1 MSFLFPDPALRQPAT
16 LAAVAPVFLGF
27 YAQAVLAILP
37 NTFTLKLSL
46 LPFILWQAWSC
57 IVRLNFS
64 MGLAKWLGFENDAE
78 WLMSW
83 DFIFVVGAI
92 SCTRKKKKTVSG
104 GVVLIIKVVDGDVDH
119 GVKVV

>member
-1 MSFLFPDPALRQPAT
+1 MSFLFLDPALRQPAT
-16 LAAVAPVFLGF
+16 LEAVAPVFLGF

-37 NTFTLKLSL
+37 NTFILKLSL
-46 LPFILWQAWSC
+46 LPFILWKAWSC
-57 IVRLNFS
+57 IVRLNLS
-64 MGLAKWLGFENDAE
+64 MGLATWLGFENDAK

-92 SCTRKKKKTVSG
+92 SCTRKGKKVPC
-104 GVVLIIKVVDGDVDH
+104 GVVLLIGVVDGDVDH